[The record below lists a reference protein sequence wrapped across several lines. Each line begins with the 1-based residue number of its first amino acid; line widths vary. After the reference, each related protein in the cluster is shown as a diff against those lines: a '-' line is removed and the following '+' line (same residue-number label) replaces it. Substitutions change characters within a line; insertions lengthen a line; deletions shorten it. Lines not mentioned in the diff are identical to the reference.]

1 MTKLEYYLILIAAR
15 ITGDLLTGCLRRLK
29 EKWQERKNWEEEK
42 ELREFMKIAGR
53 ANRKEFRKEK

>member
-29 EKWQERKNWEEEK
+29 EKYQEKKNWEEER
-42 ELREFMKIAGR
+42 ELRDFMKIAGR
-53 ANRKEFRKEK
+53 PNRKEFER

>member
-29 EKWQERKNWEEEK
+29 EKYQEKKNWKEER
-42 ELREFMKIAGR
+42 ELRDFMKIAGR
-53 ANRKEFRKEK
+53 PNRKEFER